1 MQVEQKICAIIEP
14 SLLELGYEL
23 VQVKHFN
30 LGRRNILQI
39 MIERLDD
46 KAIIVSDCEK
56 ASYTISALLDV
67 EDPISSSYNLEVS
80 SAGIDRPLVKVKD
93 YISYNGY
100 EILVVLYRP
109 INNSKRYQGIL
120 EDTLD
125 DEIALNIKGVVYKIN
140 MADIDSAKLVINDK
154 LLKNNLDN

>member
-1 MQVEQKICAIIEP
+1 M
-14 SLLELGYEL
+14 
-23 VQVKHFN
+23 
-30 LGRRNILQI
+30 
-39 MIERLDD
+39 
-46 KAIIVSDCEK
+46 
-56 ASYTISALLDV
+56 
-67 EDPISSSYNLEVS
+67 
-80 SAGIDRPLVKVKD
+80 VKVKD
-93 YISYNGY
+93 YIRYKGY

>member
-1 MQVEQKICAIIEP
+1 MQVEQKICTIIEP

-93 YISYNGY
+93 YIRYKGY